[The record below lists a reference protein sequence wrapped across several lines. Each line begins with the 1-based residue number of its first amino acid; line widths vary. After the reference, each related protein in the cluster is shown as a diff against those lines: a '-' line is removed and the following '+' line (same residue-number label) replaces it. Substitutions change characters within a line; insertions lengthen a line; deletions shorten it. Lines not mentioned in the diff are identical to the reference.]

1 MRSTDS
7 RLRPLLCQAAP
18 LCLLLA
24 TPASAGLPPGTN
36 ATACPPSDL
45 QAPALGADGANS
57 ALAGD
62 RSATGTP
69 RGLRTETVAAAT
81 APRPNIFITML
92 DDAGFND
99 IGRYTERDHG
109 PSEHRCEM
117 PVMSG
122 LSEAGM

>member
-1 MRSTDS
+1 MRTNS
-7 RLRPLLCQAAP
+7 RRPLL

-36 ATACPPSDL
+36 ATACPGGL
-45 QAPALGADGANS
+45 QPTALGADGAGS

-62 RSATGTP
+62 RSATSTP
-69 RGLRTETVAAAT
+69 RGLRTETVAAAA

>member
-1 MRSTDS
+1 MRTDS
-7 RLRPLLCQAAP
+7 RRPLL

-36 ATACPPSDL
+36 ATACPGGLPT
-45 QAPALGADGANS
+45 ALGADGAGS

-62 RSATGTP
+62 RSATSTP
-69 RGLRTETVAAAT
+69 RGLRTETVAAAA

-117 PVMSG
+117 PAMSG

>member
-1 MRSTDS
+1 MRTNS
-7 RLRPLLCQAAP
+7 RRPLL
-18 LCLLLA
+18 LCLLLV

-45 QAPALGADGANS
+45 QAPALGADGAGS

-62 RSATGTP
+62 RSATSTP
-69 RGLRTETVAAAT
+69 RGLRTETVAAAA

-122 LSEAGM
+122 LSDAGM

>member
-1 MRSTDS
+1 MRTDIG
-7 RLRPLLCQAAP
+7 RRPLLCQAAP

-36 ATACPPSDL
+36 ATACPGGL
-45 QAPALGADGANS
+45 QPAALGAGGAGS

>member
-1 MRSTDS
+1 MRTNS
-7 RLRPLLCQAAP
+7 RRPLL
-18 LCLLLA
+18 LCLLLV

-36 ATACPPSDL
+36 ATACPGGLPTV
-45 QAPALGADGANS
+45 LGVDGAGS

-69 RGLRTETVAAAT
+69 RGLRTEMVAAAT

-122 LSEAGM
+122 LSDAGM